1 MELTQVTENKELM
14 EQLSIMFNPA
24 PRYMNK
30 KEACKYMGICYRTFQ
45 KAIAEGLPA
54 VQIGGVLRFDR
65 LSIDDYLKNKRI

>member
-45 KAIAEGLPA
+45 KTIAEGLPA

-65 LSIDDYLKNKRI
+65 LAIDNYLKNKRI

>member
-30 KEACKYMGICYRTFQ
+30 KEACKYTGICCRTFQ

-65 LSIDDYLKNKRI
+65 LAIDEYLKNKII

>member
-45 KAIAEGLPA
+45 KAIAGGLPA
-54 VQIGGVLRFDR
+54 VQIGGVLRLDR
-65 LSIDDYLKNKRI
+65 LAIDDYLKNKRI

>member
-54 VQIGGVLRFDR
+54 VQIGGVLRFDQ
-65 LSIDDYLKNKRI
+65 LAIDDYLKNKRI

>member
-65 LSIDDYLKNKRI
+65 LAIDDYLKNKKI

>member
-65 LSIDDYLKNKRI
+65 LAIDDYLKNKRI

>member
-1 MELTQVTENKELM
+1 MELKQITDNKELM
-14 EQLSIMFNPA
+14 EQLSLLFKPA

-45 KAIAEGLPA
+45 KAIDEGLPA

-65 LSIDDYLKNKRI
+65 LAIDEYLKNKII